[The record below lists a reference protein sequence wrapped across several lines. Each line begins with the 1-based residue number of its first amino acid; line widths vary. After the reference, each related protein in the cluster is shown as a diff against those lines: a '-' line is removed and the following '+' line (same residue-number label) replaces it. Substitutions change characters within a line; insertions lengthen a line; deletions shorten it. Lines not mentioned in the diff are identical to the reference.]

1 MQVLKIEGEQ
11 ELPQAIQRARK
22 MNLVNCI
29 LQYFGEM
36 PPPYN
41 PFCDLN
47 RDGFINVLDLL
58 LALAK

>member
-1 MQVLKIEGEQ
+1 
-11 ELPQAIQRARK
+11 

-41 PFCDLN
+41 PLCDLN